1 MWEFILFTLQKGCK
15 FTLQKG
21 CKLLN
26 MQAVAEE

>member
-1 MWEFILFTLQKGCK
+1 MSHPAMWEFYP